1 MTYPGVYFQM
11 RRPIVEPE
19 GEPLECGE
27 IHLRLADR
35 LGLIPSIPESL
46 YKAAREGHGAF
57 GSALM
62 DYAAK
67 EPAALKVMPFILG
80 KTLGKAMGSVHKAA
94 LWGMLQTAPKAFHE
108 NAARAGLKPGPGL
121 GEKVFQEIMDH
132 PEGIW
137 VGRID
142 PGKNLEH
149 IATEDGRICLLIPEL
164 LDELR
169 DIEPEKEEAALAPHP
184 EFPLVLMAGR
194 HIVMNA
200 NTLMRDPAWVEGKRA
215 CTLAMHPDDA
225 DALGL
230 RDGQLVRITTE
241 AGSEQIE
248 LEVSDSAKKGHV
260 VIPHGFG
267 LVYNGKAWGIN
278 VNRLTKNTNRD
289 RFGTPM
295 HRYVPCR
302 VETIGID

>member
-1 MTYPGVYFQM
+1 MKT
-11 RRPIVEPE
+11 RHEPDSNPDLPWE
-19 GEPLECGE
+19 
-27 IHLRLADR
+27 R
-35 LGLIPSIPESL
+35 
-46 YKAAREGHGAF
+46 KAF
-57 GSALM
+57 G
-62 DYAAK
+62 K
-67 EPAALKVMPFILG
+67 
-80 KTLGKAMGSVHKAA
+80 
-94 LWGMLQTAPKAFHE
+94 LWITPRESGWG
-108 NAARAGLKPGPGL
+108 GLPR
-121 GEKVFQEIMDH
+121 E
-132 PEGIW
+132 
-137 VGRID
+137 
-142 PGKNLEH
+142 KNLEH

-169 DIEPEKEEAALAPHP
+169 DIEPEKEEAALAPDP
-184 EFPLVLMAGR
+184 EFPLVLIAGR

-267 LVYNGKAWGIN
+267 LVYNGKAWGG
-278 VNRLTKNTNRD
+278 K
-289 RFGTPM
+289 
-295 HRYVPCR
+295 C
-302 VETIGID
+302 